1 MSVMLGHKMSWRRA
15 RGNQCS
21 NHGSQHVVTNTNI
34 LPPARPPRSPARSPS
49 PQGPCF
55 PFLSCAASP
64 AIHPTPSRKKEPRKA
79 AEQCAAGTRPTPR
92 PRLQFD
98 SPQTLQT
105 AQVASPQAFPS
116 RSPSTVGTVTDS
128 GWSPSVSW
136 IPLLP
141 APVHPKSCHFHR
153 VSPQSPPLGAL
164 RLLDP
169 QHLFSLLSTFSLIMT
184 KTFLERL
191 RSKGRTLPPT
201 PVPTQPP

>member
-1 MSVMLGHKMSWRRA
+1 MLGHKMSWRRTEGE
-15 RGNQCS
+15 RCS

-34 LPPARPPRSPARSPS
+34 LPPACPPALLPCLLPS

-55 PFLSCAASP
+55 PFLSRAASP
-64 AIHPTPSRKKEPRKA
+64 AIHPAPSRKKEPRKV
-79 AEQCAAGTRPTPR
+79 AERCAAGTWPTPR

-116 RSPSTVGTVTDS
+116 RSPSTVGTITDS
-128 GWSPSVSW
+128 GRSPSVSW

-153 VSPQSPPLGAL
+153 VSPQPPPLGAL

-169 QHLFSLLSTFSLIMT
+169 QHLSSLLSTLSFDHD
-184 KTFLERL
+184 
-191 RSKGRTLPPT
+191 
-201 PVPTQPP
+201 

>member
-1 MSVMLGHKMSWRRA
+1 MLGHKMSWRRA
-15 RGNQCS
+15 RGNRCS

-34 LPPARPPRSPARSPS
+34 LPGGPPPP
-49 PQGPCF
+49 PP
-55 PFLSCAASP
+55 PP
-64 AIHPTPSRKKEPRKA
+64 PTPSRKKEPRKA

-201 PVPTQPP
+201 PVPTPPP